1 MSAPWSACFRE
12 TSCPFSDLLKSWLA
26 ISIVN
31 FVCHSM
37 SSLKMFAVIVTLYFV
52 LLSSSTSYHLPNL
65 WFSYHGLFFLAYQVC
80 RSAKSDST
88 KWAIIW
94 FGKHTFWWSGFAIY
108 PSSGEYVLKFMVFF
122 SFVHNRLSKWISHP
136 FAHDLELSVRD
147 ICSFASR
154 PGLMQPWKSR
164 YQKICSWCILISIGE
179 TWMIL
184 FLPYW
189 NWLLVMT
196 AL

>member
-1 MSAPWSACFRE
+1 MTSLLSWNQWSLLWFYWKAGLPMPSA
-12 TSCPFSDLLKSWLA
+12 LLTLFATVGSQKL
-26 ISIVN
+26 
-31 FVCHSM
+31 
-37 SSLKMFAVIVTLYFV
+37 LAVIVTLYSV
-52 LLSSSTSYHLPNL
+52 LHCYSFLLLVVLTTYQTCHTMD
-65 WFSYHGLFFLAYQVC
+65 FFLAYQVC

-136 FAHDLELSVRD
+136 FAHDLELNVRD

-164 YQKICSWCILISIGE
+164 YQKICSWCILISIGQ

-189 NWLLVMT
+189 NRLLFMT

>member
-31 FVCHSM
+31 FICHSM

-65 WFSYHGLFFLAYQVC
+65 WFSYHWLFFWHIKYVGLQNLIQRNEQLYGSGNTPSGGVALPFILVQVNMFW
-80 RSAKSDST
+80 SL
-88 KWAIIW
+88 W
-94 FGKHTFWWSGFAIY
+94 F
-108 PSSGEYVLKFMVFF
+108 FF
-122 SFVHNRLSKWISHP
+122 SFGHNRLSKWISHP
-136 FAHDLELSVRD
+136 FAHDLELNVRD

-164 YQKICSWCILISIGE
+164 YQKICSWCILISIGQ

-189 NWLLVMT
+189 NRLLFMT